1 MALGCVC
8 WLGTDDQRPSLGPNL
23 AVSDATFEHTR
34 NLLLFPRMLKI
45 PKMQTVN
52 QLDPFSFLGRVKHS
66 LKDQQRPLQSEGPPA
81 PSCVSTKNLGQP
93 VSLTLR
99 ILSSSA
105 VTGSSSYFYL
115 MSSSSF
121 LKVLEEP
128 YNTQACS
135 TLDKKNMNPSC
146 TGGALQTRTRVNHV
160 PCQSSERAGWR
171 IRGSATAPDSGRTK
185 FLCVPEE
192 ACETVSNL
200 ESSHRAIGF

>member
-1 MALGCVC
+1 M
-8 WLGTDDQRPSLGPNL
+8 GPNL

-52 QLDPFSFLGRVKHS
+52 HLDPFSFLGRVKHS

-128 YNTQACS
+128 YNTQARS